1 MAGAADREIAGAL
14 ALFAAL
20 AHEGRLRALL
30 ALSRSGA
37 LSVGALAKACSLE
50 QSAMS
55 HQLRLLR
62 EARLVKAR
70 RVGKSVSYS
79 LADHHV
85 AHVICDAIAHVSEP
99 KKRKLP

>member
-1 MAGAADREIAGAL
+1 MTATGREIDRAVAF
-14 ALFAAL
+14 FAAL

-30 ALSRSGA
+30 ALSRGCP
-37 LSVGALAKACSLE
+37 LSAGALAEACSLE

-62 EARLVKAR
+62 EARLVTTR
-70 RVGKSVSYS
+70 REGKSVLYS

-85 AHVICDAIAHVSEP
+85 AHVVGDAIAHVSEP
-99 KKRKLP
+99 KKRRSS